1 MVAVAAEAGGGVLV
15 TVNDPN
21 YAFCAWGLTVQRL
34 GDGSWLHEEDETPC
48 THSDS
53 RKAGI

>member
-1 MVAVAAEAGGGVLV
+1 M

-53 RKAGI
+53 RKDIN